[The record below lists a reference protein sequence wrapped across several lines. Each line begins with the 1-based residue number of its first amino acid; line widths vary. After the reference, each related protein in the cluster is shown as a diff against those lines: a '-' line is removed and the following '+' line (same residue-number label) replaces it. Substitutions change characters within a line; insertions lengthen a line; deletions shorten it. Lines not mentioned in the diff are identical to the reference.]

1 LLLIIIGAPISF
13 CLDQLLP
20 ILEET
25 KKAESNKDFFVTKE
39 MYGGEWPFT
48 VDEGAFFCKGNSIY
62 FGHKGKFYAL
72 NGTAKAQLGY
82 PFPDAIW
89 RADPNLEIAKYGLK
103 IPTTA
108 IEEKAISLF
117 K

>member
-1 LLLIIIGAPISF
+1 
-13 CLDQLLP
+13 
-20 ILEET
+20 
-25 KKAESNKDFFVTKE
+25 
-39 MYGGEWPFT
+39 MYREKQPFT
-48 VDEGAFFCKGNSIY
+48 VDEGTVFCKENSIY

-72 NGTAKAQLGY
+72 NGTVKAQLGY

-89 RADPNLEIAKYGLK
+89 RADPNPQMAKNGLK

-108 IEEKAISLF
+108 IDEKARSLC

>member
-1 LLLIIIGAPISF
+1 
-13 CLDQLLP
+13 
-20 ILEET
+20 
-25 KKAESNKDFFVTKE
+25 
-39 MYGGEWPFT
+39 MYGEKWPFT
-48 VDEGAFFCKGNSIY
+48 VDEGAVFCKRNSIY
-62 FGHKGKFYAL
+62 FGHKGKFSAL

-89 RADPNLEIAKYGLK
+89 RAAPNPQIAKYDLK

-108 IEEKAISLF
+108 IDEKARSLC

>member
-1 LLLIIIGAPISF
+1 MK
-13 CLDQLLP
+13 CMEKQ
-20 ILEET
+20 
-25 KKAESNKDFFVTKE
+25 
-39 MYGGEWPFT
+39 PFT
-48 VDEGAFFCKGNSIY
+48 VDEGAVFCKGNSIY

-89 RADPNLEIAKYGLK
+89 EADPNPEMAKYDFK
-103 IPTTA
+103 IPTTV
-108 IEEKAISLF
+108 IDEKARSLY